1 MKDKHKL
8 LIALVLL
15 VVVVILAI
23 STLLKTPLT
32 KDGKALND
40 EVKIESDV
48 EQIEDE
54 LAIYR

>member
-8 LIALVLL
+8 VIAFVLL

-40 EVKIESDV
+40 EIKIEPEA
-48 EQIEDE
+48 EQVEDE
-54 LAIYR
+54 LALYR